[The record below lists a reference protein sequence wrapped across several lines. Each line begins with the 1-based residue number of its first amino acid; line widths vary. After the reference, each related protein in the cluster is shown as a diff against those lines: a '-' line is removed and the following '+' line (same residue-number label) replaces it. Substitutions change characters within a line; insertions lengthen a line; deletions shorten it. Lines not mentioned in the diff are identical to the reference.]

1 MHTSSALKRRL
12 GYLLFAIGFLAGL
25 WLLGGIAWANL
36 ESSLFGSGDVGDNLS
51 SLRCSLIVTPNETA
65 QARVTLENPLDRP
78 IDRFVRWRI
87 AQRHVLRV
95 DEYRDTVSLQP
106 GDKTTLE
113 RDVSPSSGV
122 YGGRFLMLSA
132 YVGSTYPLPA
142 LEGNCGIW
150 VISIPWLTGIQIL
163 ILVNLVALLGMGLGL
178 LLVRRNPSG
187 PEGISGG
194 AFATMLLIYLVGM
207 GATVLFRW
215 WAIGGAAALLMLLMM
230 VMWLLY
236 RLDKD
241 WLRVTPP
248 ED

>member
-1 MHTSSALKRRL
+1 
-12 GYLLFAIGFLAGL
+12 
-25 WLLGGIAWANL
+25 
-36 ESSLFGSGDVGDNLS
+36 
-51 SLRCSLIVTPNETA
+51 
-65 QARVTLENPLDRP
+65 
-78 IDRFVRWRI
+78 
-87 AQRHVLRV
+87 
-95 DEYRDTVSLQP
+95 
-106 GDKTTLE
+106 
-113 RDVSPSSGV
+113 
-122 YGGRFLMLSA
+122 MLSA

-142 LEGNCGIW
+142 LEGNCGMW